1 MKLKEALELYDII
14 VTEPGRTP
22 PEGGTCVERQYNLGD
37 KRMWKDGIWKTLNI
51 RLGDEETA
59 VAYLVEGATPLSPM
73 ERAMRKWPIRKDD
86 DKYIL
91 NGRHVVKGHLKSPE
105 EYYYNDKEHDLTHYT
120 ESEAVAYLLEGY
132 KPELPAVKV
141 VLEHV
146 DTVDV
151 KEDKKTTSIDQNVH
165 LDFGPTQAQIILDT
179 IWRAGY
185 RPTKEEV
192 K

>member
-1 MKLKEALELYDII
+1 MKLKKALKKYEIEI
-14 VTEPGRTP
+14 ESWIP
-22 PEGGTCVERQYNLGD
+22 PSERYTIGERSIYID
-37 KRMWKDGIWKTLNI
+37 P
-51 RLGDEETA
+51 
-59 VAYLVEGATPLSPM
+59 VSPM

-132 KPELPAVKV
+132 KPELKPVVFDLGVTKINGEIKV
-141 VLEHV
+141 GGKLTLVPE
-146 DTVDV
+146 DTQ
-151 KEDKKTTSIDQNVH
+151 K
-165 LDFGPTQAQIILDT
+165 ILDT

>member
-132 KPELPAVKV
+132 KPELKPVVFDLGVTKINGEIKV
-141 VLEHV
+141 GGKLTLVPE
-146 DTVDV
+146 DTQ
-151 KEDKKTTSIDQNVH
+151 K
-165 LDFGPTQAQIILDT
+165 ILDT